1 MNTFMSVTTCLF
13 CSINKKLIIVFINI
27 NKHLKLFLSM
37 QNMKILWN
45 WLQEDFNLC
54 PRTGGIRYSKP

>member
-27 NKHLKLFLSM
+27 NKHLKLFF
-37 QNMKILWN
+37 KFAEY
-45 WLQEDFNLC
+45 EDLVELAPGRFQFVPEN
-54 PRTGGIRYSKP
+54 RRHQVQ